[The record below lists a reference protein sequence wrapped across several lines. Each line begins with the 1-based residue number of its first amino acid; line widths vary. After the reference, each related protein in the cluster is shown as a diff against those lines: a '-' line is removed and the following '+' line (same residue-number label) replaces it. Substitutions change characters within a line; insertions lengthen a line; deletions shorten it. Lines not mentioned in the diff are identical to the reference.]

1 MTQFGN
7 GLSGGTAAHRVPAP
21 GPREPGP
28 MSQSNCA
35 EHPHA
40 PPVQSHCEPL
50 IRSDAS
56 HQAEQFAPVLA
67 IAQHNE
73 ACLAEIERLTS
84 TGGFCWDTATDEL
97 ICTREIYRIFELDT
111 TEPMSVQRL
120 SARIHP
126 DDLPLLREMID
137 RARRHVVAFECQ
149 LRIRPSHLTVK
160 HLKLHARRR
169 EGTTPHGEYIGAIQD
184 VTQQRVAEETLRNLR
199 CELARVARVASLG
212 TLSASITHEV
222 NQPLSGIMTNA
233 STCLQMLGDE
243 PPDVDGARATT
254 QRTIR
259 DCERACEVIARLR
272 ALFSKQS
279 GKTESLDLNAVAS
292 EVLSLSQGELRRR
305 RVTLRA
311 DLAERL
317 PAVVGDAVQLQQVIL
332 NLLLNAAEAMSASA
346 DRPRQI
352 LVRTEPEA
360 ANHVRLSVQDTGT
373 GFEPLDAERLFEPFY
388 TTKSGGMGIG
398 LSVSRSIID
407 SHRGRLWAQPNIG
420 AGATFAFSIPAHASA
435 ESKENT

>member
-1 MTQFGN
+1 MTQLGVVVN
-7 GLSGGTAAHRVPAP
+7 GGDAA
-21 GPREPGP
+21 
-28 MSQSNCA
+28 QSEA
-35 EHPHA
+35 GR
-40 PPVQSHCEPL
+40 L
-50 IRSDAS
+50 
-56 HQAEQFAPVLA
+56 APVLA
-67 IAQHNE
+67 TFQHHE
-73 ACLAEIERLTS
+73 ACLAEIERMTS

-97 ICTREIYRIFELDT
+97 ICTREVYRIFELDT
-111 TEPMSVQRL
+111 AKPMSLQRL
-120 SARIHP
+120 SAQIHP

-137 RARRHVVAFECQ
+137 RARRHASAFEYQ

-160 HLKLHARRR
+160 HVQVHGRRR
-169 EGTTPHGEYIGAIQD
+169 EGLFPHGQYIGAIQD
-184 VTQQRVAEETLRNLR
+184 VTQRRLVEETLRNLR

-243 PPDVDGARATT
+243 PPDVDGARETT

-272 ALFSKQS
+272 ALFGKQS
-279 GKTESLDLNAVAS
+279 GKTESLDLNAVTS
-292 EVLSLSQGELRRR
+292 EVLSLSRGELQRR
-305 RVTLRA
+305 RVTLRT

-317 PAVVGDAVQLQQVIL
+317 PVVVGDAVQLQQVIL
-332 NLLLNAAEAMSASA
+332 NLLLNAAEAMSGGE

-360 ANHVRLSVQDTGT
+360 VNRVRLSVQDTGI
-373 GFEPLDAERLFEPFY
+373 GFEPPDAERLFEPFY

-398 LSVSRSIID
+398 LSVSRSIIE
-407 SHRGRLWAQPNIG
+407 SHRGHLWAQLNAD
-420 AGATFAFSIPAHASA
+420 AGATFAFSIPARANA
-435 ESKENT
+435 ECPGNP